1 MTRILYLCSFF
12 LLLALPLFA
21 QQPSKKA
28 QQKYDDARQAMS
40 VGNMDKGIKILEN
53 LLEDEPNFLTARELL
68 IDTYQMIRQ
77 PDKAEMHCRIAT
89 DLAPNDA
96 KLLPLYYMVATYD
109 LQKGDYAR
117 AKDNANKFLRLS
129 GVRSTNLTAA
139 CRRIIDNADYAVEG
153 MKKPLPFKPKLI
165 SKAAN
170 RLPIQYFP
178 VISADQQTLIFTGR
192 VGDQK
197 DQDENMYVSK
207 KSGNEW
213 GEPEFLKELN
223 TFQNEG
229 TCTIAADGKTLIFT
243 VCKGSEERPTY
254 GRCDLFITY
263 KIGGAWTTPLNLGN
277 IVNSPH
283 YESQPSLSADGKT
296 LYFVSDRPGGFG
308 QEDIWTSTLQDD
320 GKWTKPKNLGSK
332 INTSAMDKAP
342 YIHVNGKTLFFS
354 SEGHRGYGD
363 LDIFKAELSNGTWQ
377 TPENLGYPINDYREQ
392 TGMVI
397 SADGKHGFYSQ
408 GSFSH
413 DAKTNSLL
421 YEFDLPAEIKINPS
435 NYVKGT
441 VYDAKTKKKLQAKID
456 LVDVRKD
463 SIETTIFSDK
473 ENGDYLITLNKG
485 AEYALYTSK
494 EGYLFQS
501 LSFDYAEHENKD
513 VEIDIYLDPIE
524 QGSKMT
530 LNNIFFDF
538 NKANLLDKSKTEL
551 NRLLVFLQRNPSI
564 KVEISGHTDNVGN
577 TKYNMDLSQRRA
589 AEVLNYL
596 KTNGIDT
603 KRISSKGYGETQP
616 LKPNDTEEN
625 KAINRRIEFKI
636 L

>member
-1 MTRILYLCSFF
+1 MFAKLFCFCF
-12 LLLALPLFA
+12 LFLSLPLLA
-21 QQPSKKA
+21 QPSKKA
-28 QQKYDDARQAMS
+28 QQKYQDARQYMAE
-40 VGNMDKGIKILEN
+40 GNMEKGIKTLEN
-53 LLEDEPNFLTARELL
+53 LLEGEPDYLTARELL
-68 IDTYQMIRQ
+68 IDTYQMLRKT
-77 PDKAEMHCRIAT
+77 DKAEMHCRIAT
-89 DLAPNDA
+89 DLRPNDV
-96 KLLPLYYMVATYD
+96 KLLPLYYMVALFD
-109 LQKGDYAR
+109 MQKGDYVR
-117 AKDNANKFLRLS
+117 SKENANKFLRLS
-129 GVRSTNLTAA
+129 GSRPNNLTAECKRMVA
-139 CRRIIDNADYAVEG
+139 SADYAAEG
-153 MKKPLPFKPKLI
+153 MKKPLEFKPKLI
-165 SKAAN
+165 SKAQN

-197 DQDENMYVSK
+197 DQDENMYISRK
-207 KSGNEW
+207 INGEW
-213 GEPEFLKELN
+213 TEPEFLKELN

-229 TCTIAADGKTLIFT
+229 TCTISADGKVLIFT
-243 VCKGSEERPTY
+243 VCKGSDERPIY

-263 KIGGAWTTPLNLGN
+263 NVGGAWIPPQNLGN
-277 IVNSPH
+277 AVNSPH

-308 QEDIWTSTLQDD
+308 QEDIWTSSLGED
-320 GKWTKPKNLGSK
+320 GKWSKPKNLGSK

-354 SEGHRGYGD
+354 SEGHLGYGD
-363 LDIFKAELSNGTWQ
+363 LDIFKAENKNGTWE

-413 DAKTNSLL
+413 DTKANSLL
-421 YEFDLPAEIKINPS
+421 YEFDLPTEIKINPS

-441 VYDAKTKKKLQAKID
+441 VFDAKTKKKLQAKID

-513 VEIDIYLDPIE
+513 VAIDIYLDPVE
-524 QGSKMT
+524 QGSKIT

-551 NRLLVFLQRNPSI
+551 NRLLLFLQRNPNI
-564 KVEISGHTDNVGN
+564 KVEIGGHTDNMGGA
-577 TKYNMDLSQRRA
+577 KYNLDLSQKRA
-589 AEVLNYL
+589 AEVVNYL
-596 KTNGIDT
+596 KTKGIDI
-603 KRISSKGYGETQP
+603 KRISSKGYGEMQP
-616 LKPNDTEEN
+616 LKPNDSEEN